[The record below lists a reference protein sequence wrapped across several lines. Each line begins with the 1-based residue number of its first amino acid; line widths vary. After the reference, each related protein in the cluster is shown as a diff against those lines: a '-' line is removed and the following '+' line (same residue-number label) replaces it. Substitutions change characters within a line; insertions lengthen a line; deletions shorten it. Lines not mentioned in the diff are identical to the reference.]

1 MLVRAIT
8 LSALLITALGAVEGD
23 YTAENPLIDMQA
35 FIANAQSASVIRI
48 RSRLSEERFME
59 LAAKPG
65 VIVLD
70 ARSADKYAMLH
81 IKGAINLPF
90 SDISVPSLAKLLPDK
105 NQMILIYCNN
115 NFAGAPVAMASK
127 SMSASLNLATYTVL
141 HGYGYT
147 NLGELGPLLDVKT
160 TKIPLVGEVR

>member
-1 MLVRAIT
+1 MLVRALILT
-8 LSALLITALGAVEGD
+8 VLLIAALGAVEGD
-23 YTAENPLIDMQA
+23 YLEPNPRIDMLT
-35 FIANAQSASVIRI
+35 FIANAQSAKDVRA
-48 RSRLSEERFME
+48 RSRLSEARFLE

-65 VIVLD
+65 AIVLD

-90 SDISVPSLAKLLPDK
+90 SDISEPALAKLLPDK

-115 NFAGAPVAMASK
+115 NFNGAPEAFASK
-127 SMSASLNLATYTVL
+127 RAPASLNLATYTVL

-160 TKIPLVGEVR
+160 TTIPLVGEVR